1 MKKFL
6 LILSLG
12 LILFVVQPANVLKAD
27 LASDILKKTQELA
40 EKQKIKGKK
49 LNEFILNNVITVDY
63 DGKKQSYK
71 FNKNNTYEVYENGK
85 VAGEGKWTFKDLNKG
100 SIELSG
106 YQDIYFKIYKTKND
120 SNYTIESLP
129 EKILSIVSL
138 NDFEKQLAQIELEK
152 QKALEQKK
160 EAEKKL
166 KEQKEAEEQ
175 KLKEAEE
182 QKLKEHEKLETPSQP
197 EEEKKE

>member
-49 LNEFILNNVITVDY
+49 LNELILNNVIIVDY

-71 FNKNNTYEVYENGK
+71 LWDYLQLPCNSLAIG
-85 VAGEGKWTFKDLNKG
+85 GID
-100 SIELSG
+100 
-106 YQDIYFKIYKTKND
+106 KIVKFP
-120 SNYTIESLP
+120 I
-129 EKILSIVSL
+129 
-138 NDFEKQLAQIELEK
+138 KQGLI
-152 QKALEQKK
+152 
-160 EAEKKL
+160 
-166 KEQKEAEEQ
+166 
-175 KLKEAEE
+175 
-182 QKLKEHEKLETPSQP
+182 SYRRI
-197 EEEKKE
+197 